1 MSDRKVYDQARGK
14 YGIMESIRDL
24 PVPRLPEV
32 QNVESVAAAVMVAF
46 GAGLVA
52 AYVLATYILA

>member
-1 MSDRKVYDQARGK
+1 MSGRKGYDHHRGK
-14 YGIMESIRDL
+14 YGIIESLREL
-24 PVPRLPEV
+24 PLPRFPEV
-32 QNVESVAAAVMVAF
+32 RSVESVAAVVMVAF